1 MSELYWPENLL
12 IWGAGATSL
21 LGIPTTAAQEQFLTT
36 LFKKVEDDLI
46 ENQVKEAFN
55 IQGQD
60 LQEVVNIIQFFRS
73 EEEKEFKGISPHL
86 KNDYDWHT
94 LEKIVTCCPK
104 RQGTISLVDLYGI
117 LDLYLSENRGFS
129 LMGEPISYHQLLNA
143 KQMLILLIQLF
154 FYWKYQW
161 MLKEKQDTLKKY
173 YEFYK
178 VLAVEMLASGDNSF
192 NDSKINDRNYY
203 LFNYSIVSLN
213 WDPILLWLIFNVHKD
228 LNDENSFYV
237 DSQPRKL
244 KLFNDFATFL
254 GTRSVDEELNIWYPF
269 NEAVVQRINDPHALT
284 DKRVRIG
291 KFYFPHGSSAWREC
305 PHCGKLMMY
314 MGEEWGYTSSS
325 LMAPLPFQYFSDHFK
340 RKTQKEKNW
349 FNNQEYDAIECVFCG
364 NKTKFKDTTML
375 IQSAFKG
382 RNTSF
387 IEEIQRDMR
396 IAFEKSNHIIFLGYS
411 LPSDDI
417 SYRSMLSSRCQQ
429 KNKKG
434 DKLRVTVVLYDSESE
449 RKWYEGDDLQSYLV
463 ERSNTEAAQS
473 IVRIK
478 EVLGEDT
485 PIRAYLQG
493 IPDVFL
499 DCNENV
505 SKENVLNL
513 INWN

>member
-1 MSELYWPENLL
+1 M
-12 IWGAGATSL
+12 
-21 LGIPTTAAQEQFLTT
+21 
-36 LFKKVEDDLI
+36 
-46 ENQVKEAFN
+46 
-55 IQGQD
+55 
-60 LQEVVNIIQFFRS
+60 
-73 EEEKEFKGISPHL
+73 
-86 KNDYDWHT
+86 
-94 LEKIVTCCPK
+94 
-104 RQGTISLVDLYGI
+104 
-117 LDLYLSENRGFS
+117 
-129 LMGEPISYHQLLNA
+129 
-143 KQMLILLIQLF
+143 
-154 FYWKYQW
+154 
-161 MLKEKQDTLKKY
+161 
-173 YEFYK
+173 
-178 VLAVEMLASGDNSF
+178 
-192 NDSKINDRNYY
+192 
-203 LFNYSIVSLN
+203 
-213 WDPILLWLIFNVHKD
+213 
-228 LNDENSFYV
+228 
-237 DSQPRKL
+237 
-244 KLFNDFATFL
+244 
-254 GTRSVDEELNIWYPF
+254 
-269 NEAVVQRINDPHALT
+269 QRINDPHALT

-396 IAFEKSNHIIFLGYS
+396 IAFEKSNHIIFMGYS